1 MARDTGWGRV
11 LQVFALASSI
21 SVQFAVSVVVGWW
34 IGHFFDRRLHL
45 ETPWLGVG
53 GLLLGV
59 GAGIYGIIRLTGR
72 FSCSKEN
79 KKNSNKQ
86 K

>member
-21 SVQFAVSVVVGWW
+21 SVQFAVSVVLGWW
-34 IGHFFDRRLHL
+34 FGHFFDRRLDL
-45 ETPWLGVG
+45 ETPWLGVI
-53 GLLLGV
+53 GLLMGI
-59 GAGIYGIIRLTGR
+59 GAGIYGIVRLMGR
-72 FSCSKEN
+72 FSWKN
-79 KKNSNKQ
+79 GNRNNSNKQ